1 MADIKYMKAVEYDKL
16 PAKFKKNYTLIA
28 LGKLGYWLQRKYDG
42 CFGKATIRDDRTM
55 CTMQSREGNDYS
67 LSCAHIL
74 NELHE
79 LCSIHGPF
87 EPTVFLGEAWKKGIK
102 FPEISGRFR
111 RQSQGPQDLDF
122 VINDVLPLHMETEV
136 SYKQRFA
143 IASEFVY
150 EGKHQPRIMLAET
163 FEFWDDTDGPLPHAL
178 RWKNEGGFD
187 GAILR
192 NPDAG
197 YTFGLVKD
205 GAIIKVKPVMSLDLA
220 CLTIIGTKGDKTGR
234 DVYTIQVKYRG
245 VVSNVGSG
253 VPHKPEDLP
262 DIGQIVQIDSMG
274 LTEDGKL
281 REPRFIAI
289 RTDKDTAD
297 E

>member
-1 MADIKYMKAVEYDKL
+1 MANIKYMKAVEFDAL
-16 PAKFKKNYTLIA
+16 PVKFKKAHTLEG
-28 LGKLGYWLQRKYDG
+28 LGKEGYWLQRKYDG
-42 CFGKATIRDDRTM
+42 CFGKAIITQRLEDCR
-55 CTMQSREGNDYS
+55 MQSREGKDYTP
-67 LSCAHIL
+67 SCTHIL
-74 NELHE
+74 AQLHSLAE
-79 LCSIHGPF
+79 GDTFVI
-87 EPTVFLGEAWKKGIK
+87 LGEVWKKGVS
-102 FPEISGRFR
+102 FPDISGRFR
-111 RQSQGPQDLDF
+111 RQSAGSQDIDF
-122 VINDVLPLHMETEV
+122 VINDVLAPAMETLV
-136 SYKQRFA
+136 PYRQRFA

-150 EGKHQPRIMLAET
+150 EGAPQDNIQLAET
-163 FEFWDDTDGPLPHAL
+163 FEFWDDVASPLPHAL

-192 NPDAG
+192 NPEAG
-197 YTFGLVKD
+197 YTFGTVKN
-205 GAIIKVKPVMSLDLA
+205 GEIIKVKPILSLDLA
-220 CLTIIGTKGDKTGR
+220 CLTIMGTKGDKTGR

>member
-1 MADIKYMKAVEYDKL
+1 MADIKYMKAVEFDKL
-16 PAKFKKNYTLIA
+16 PAPFKKKHTLVG
-28 LGKLGYWLQRKYDG
+28 LGREGYWLQRKYDG
-42 CFGKATIRDDRTM
+42 CFGKATIQAKLEDCRM
-55 CTMQSREGNDYS
+55 ESREGKDYTP
-67 LSCAHIL
+67 SCARIL
-74 NELHE
+74 AQLHSLAE
-79 LCSIHGPF
+79 GDTFAI
-87 EPTVFLGEAWKKGIK
+87 LGEVWKRGVK

-111 RQSQGPQDLDF
+111 RQSAGEQDLDF
-122 VINDVLPLHMETEV
+122 VINDVLTLDMETLV
-136 SYKQRFA
+136 PYRQRFA
-143 IASEFVY
+143 IAAEFVY
-150 EGKHQPRIMLAET
+150 EGTPQPNILLAEN

-205 GAIIKVKPVMSLDLA
+205 GAIIKVKPVLSLDLA
-220 CLTIIGTKGDKTGR
+220 CLTIMGTKGDKTGR